1 MWKTIFVDI
10 FILYVPQLIFIHM
23 EITVDT
29 LSYTM
34 DQMDDLT
41 VAGKPEVGRIRMVV
55 SLNEEVELGTLYFEK
70 AKRTFQ
76 RKPIGMDAW
85 ACVDAKIEG
94 LYQIG
99 GESITPKD
107 IVRKCQDLI
116 KEKGH

>member
-1 MWKTIFVDI
+1 
-10 FILYVPQLIFIHM
+10 M

-34 DQMDDLT
+34 DQIDGDDT
-41 VAGKPEVGRIRMVV
+41 SSSGVGRIRMVV

-70 AKRTFQ
+70 AKLKFTN
-76 RKPIGMDAW
+76 KPLSMGSW

-107 IVRKCQDLI
+107 IVKKCQDLI
-116 KEKGH
+116 KENGY

>member
-1 MWKTIFVDI
+1 
-10 FILYVPQLIFIHM
+10 M

-34 DQMDDLT
+34 DQIE
-41 VAGKPEVGRIRMVV
+41 KGRIRMVV

-70 AKRTFQ
+70 AKLKFTN
-76 RKPIGMDAW
+76 KPLSMGSW

-107 IVRKCQDLI
+107 IVKKCQDLI
-116 KEKGH
+116 KERGY